1 MVGAYPGAG
10 GELWCVAWCGEGLV
24 GGIYPPVHQ
33 PIIYTDPSWPEWE
46 IRAPR
51 FPQADTSLSS
61 SSISHRL
68 FRRTCQERIFLQR
81 LFFTVHPS
89 GSDSGAHPT
98 FFGPAEKGFSLK
110 KTHFCHCT
118 LVLLFKAVSSHF
130 GAHPS
135 YLGQTGSRAPRRDD
149 VSGAASLRQHGEG
162 KFQRRWGVVI
172 TKTKTFV
179 FCICQDRRTGSGAFC
194 GFWQPPVF
202 QVHQLTHSRFIVIIL
217 ITIRHYMK
225 INWWGCIL

>member
-1 MVGAYPGAG
+1 MRNPRAQIPTSRHLT
-10 GELWCVAWCGEGLV
+10 ELL
-24 GGIYPPVHQ
+24 VHQ
-33 PIIYTDPSWPEWE
+33 SQAVQAHLSRKDFSPKTILHGAPFGLRFWCSSNFLWP
-46 IRAPR
+46 
-51 FPQADTSLSS
+51 
-61 SSISHRL
+61 
-68 FRRTCQERIFLQR
+68 
-81 LFFTVHPS
+81 
-89 GSDSGAHPT
+89 G
-98 FFGPAEKGFSLK
+98 EKGFSLK
-110 KTHFCHCT
+110 KEHFCHRT
-118 LVLLFKAVSSHF
+118 LVLFSKAVSSHF

-135 YLGQTGSRAPRRDD
+135 YLEQTGSRAPRRDD